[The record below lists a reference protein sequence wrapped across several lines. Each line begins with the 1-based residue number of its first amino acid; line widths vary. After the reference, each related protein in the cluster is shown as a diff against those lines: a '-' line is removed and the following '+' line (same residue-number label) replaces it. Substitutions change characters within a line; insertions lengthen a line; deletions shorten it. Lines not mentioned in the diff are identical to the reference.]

1 METIEL
7 IKRSRAGD
15 KLAREQ
21 VIKANMPLVYSIV
34 KRFAGRGYDAED
46 LSQIGA
52 IGLIKA
58 VDNFDE
64 SKGFAFSTYAV
75 PVIMGEI
82 KRIFRDGGAIK
93 ISRSLKEKS
102 IKVQAMRDKFLSK
115 NLREPTVSEL
125 AALSGYDVEELS
137 EILNIINP
145 VVSINMLTE
154 EGSEEIDIPVD
165 DSDKMFDRLSL
176 EQVMTTLTETERL
189 LIEYRFYQGKTQ
201 CETAK
206 ILNVS
211 QVQVSRKEKAILLK
225 MRNKLD
231 SA

>member
-1 METIEL
+1 MVIDDRDKKITENIGL
-7 IKRSRAGD
+7 VHSIANRFRNRGADYDDLFQAGC
-15 KLAREQ
+15 
-21 VIKANMPLVYSIV
+21 V
-34 KRFAGRGYDAED
+34 
-46 LSQIGA
+46 
-52 IGLIKA
+52 GLIKA

-102 IKVQAMRDKFLSK
+102 IKVQAIRDKFLSK

-125 AALSGYDVEELS
+125 ASLSGYDVEELS

-225 MRNKLD
+225 MRNKLN

>member
-1 METIEL
+1 MVIDDRDKKITENIGL
-7 IKRSRAGD
+7 VHSIANRFRNRGADYDDLFQAGC
-15 KLAREQ
+15 
-21 VIKANMPLVYSIV
+21 V
-34 KRFAGRGYDAED
+34 
-46 LSQIGA
+46 
-52 IGLIKA
+52 GLIKA

-125 AALSGYDVEELS
+125 ASLSGYDVEELS

-176 EQVMTTLTETERL
+176 EQVMKTLTETERL

>member
-1 METIEL
+1 MVIDDRDKKITENIGL
-7 IKRSRAGD
+7 VHSIANRFRNRGADYDDLFQAGC
-15 KLAREQ
+15 
-21 VIKANMPLVYSIV
+21 V
-34 KRFAGRGYDAED
+34 
-46 LSQIGA
+46 
-52 IGLIKA
+52 GLIKA

-102 IKVQAMRDKFLSK
+102 IKVQAIRDKFLSK

-125 AALSGYDVEELS
+125 ASVSGYDVEELS

-176 EQVMTTLTETERL
+176 EQVMTTLTEMERL

>member
-1 METIEL
+1 MVIDDRDKKITDNIGL
-7 IKRSRAGD
+7 VHSIANRFRNRGADYDDLFQAGC
-15 KLAREQ
+15 
-21 VIKANMPLVYSIV
+21 V
-34 KRFAGRGYDAED
+34 
-46 LSQIGA
+46 
-52 IGLIKA
+52 GLIKA

-176 EQVMTTLTETERL
+176 EQVMTTLTKTERL

-206 ILNVS
+206 ILNIS

>member
-1 METIEL
+1 MVIDDRDKKITENIGL
-7 IKRSRAGD
+7 VHSIANRFRNRGADYDDLFQAGC
-15 KLAREQ
+15 
-21 VIKANMPLVYSIV
+21 V
-34 KRFAGRGYDAED
+34 
-46 LSQIGA
+46 
-52 IGLIKA
+52 GLIKA

-93 ISRSLKEKS
+93 VSRSLKEKS
-102 IKVQAMRDKFLSK
+102 IKVQAMRDKFLAK

-125 AALSGYDVEELS
+125 ASLSGYDVEELS

-154 EGSEEIDIPVD
+154 QGSEEIDIPVD

-176 EQVMTTLTETERL
+176 EQVMTTLTEMERL

-206 ILNVS
+206 ILNIS